1 MPFLIQHLQVIED
14 NKADVEQA
22 RVLYDAVYK
31 ADGEDYIVN
40 SGKWRFSVTYNSN
53 EVVVRNEKNQKS
65 KKLAYYP

>member
-1 MPFLIQHLQVIED
+1 MPFLTKHLQVIED

-31 ADGEDYIVN
+31 ADTEDYTVN
-40 SGKWRFSVTYNSN
+40 SGQWQFSVSYNSN